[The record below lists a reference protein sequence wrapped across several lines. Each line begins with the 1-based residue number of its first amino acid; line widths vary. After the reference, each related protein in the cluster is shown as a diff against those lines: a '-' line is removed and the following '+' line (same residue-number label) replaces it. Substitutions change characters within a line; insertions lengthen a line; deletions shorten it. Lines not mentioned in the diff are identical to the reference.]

1 MTGYVLAGALI
12 AMAAWGSAAIFD
24 KLALNAMRGVSPL
37 AAVVVRMIF
46 AVAAVC
52 VVGVFSG
59 VGEDIIAMRPMTF
72 VYLALSALFAAVIGQ
87 VTYYYAANAG
97 EVSKVVAFTAG
108 YPLVT
113 VAVAISL
120 LGEPLTWLKV
130 LGTLMTVSG
139 LFVLTAFGSGKQV
152 IKEP

>member
-1 MTGYVLAGALI
+1 MNEYVVAGALI

-46 AVAAVC
+46 AVVAVC
-52 VVGVFSG
+52 VVGAFTG
-59 VGEDIIAMRPMTF
+59 AAEDIAQMEPLTF
-72 VYLALSALFAAVIGQ
+72 VYLALSALFGAVTGQ
-87 VTYYYAANAG
+87 VAYYYAANAG

-113 VAVAISL
+113 VVVAISL
-120 LGEPLTWLKV
+120 LGESLTLVKAV
-130 LGTLMTVSG
+130 GSLMTVAG
-139 LFVLTAFGSGKQV
+139 LFVLTAFGNDKQV
-152 IKEP
+152 MKEP

>member
-1 MTGYVLAGALI
+1 MNEYVVAGALI

-37 AAVVVRMIF
+37 AAVAVRMIF

-52 VVGVFSG
+52 IVGAFNGAAEDVV
-59 VGEDIIAMRPMTF
+59 AMEPLTF
-72 VYLALSALFAAVIGQ
+72 VYLALSALCGGVIGQ
-87 VTYYYAANAG
+87 AAYYYAANAG

-113 VAVAISL
+113 VVVAISL
-120 LGEPLTWLKV
+120 LGEPLTWPKIA
-130 LGTLMTVSG
+130 GTLMTVAG
-139 LFVLTAFGSGKQV
+139 LFVLTAFGNDKQV
-152 IKEP
+152 MREP

>member
-1 MTGYVLAGALI
+1 MSGYVLAGALI

-52 VVGVFSG
+52 VIGAFTG
-59 VGEDIIAMRPMTF
+59 AAEDAMAMEPVTF
-72 VYLALSALFAAVIGQ
+72 VYLALSALFGAVIGQ
-87 VTYYYAANAG
+87 VAYYYAANAG

-113 VAVAISL
+113 VVVAISL
-120 LGEPLTWLKV
+120 LGESLTWLKV
-130 LGTLMTVSG
+130 AGTLMTVAG
-139 LFVLTAFGSGKQV
+139 LFVLTAFGNDKQV
-152 IKEP
+152 MKEP